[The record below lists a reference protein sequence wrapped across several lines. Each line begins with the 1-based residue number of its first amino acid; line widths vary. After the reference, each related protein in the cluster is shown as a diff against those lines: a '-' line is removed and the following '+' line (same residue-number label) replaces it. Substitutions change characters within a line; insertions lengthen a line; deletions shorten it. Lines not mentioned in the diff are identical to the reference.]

1 MNFILYMILAK
12 AGFRLKLF
20 SGGIINFLLLQP
32 DKGYLI
38 QDDE

>member
-1 MNFILYMILAK
+1 MIPVK

-32 DKGYLI
+32 DKGFFNTRR
-38 QDDE
+38 